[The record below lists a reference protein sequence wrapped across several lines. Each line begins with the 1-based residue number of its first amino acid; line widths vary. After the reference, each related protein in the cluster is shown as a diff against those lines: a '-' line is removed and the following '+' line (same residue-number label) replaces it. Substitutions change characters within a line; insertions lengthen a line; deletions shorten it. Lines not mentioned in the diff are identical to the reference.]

1 MSVASIR
8 LLQYAHTM
16 DKCLLVPVAAQRRYN
31 NSAGT
36 AAGVDDLV
44 ASDVDANVVDITV
57 SLAGETDNVSHLEL

>member
-1 MSVASIR
+1 
-8 LLQYAHTM
+8 M

-44 ASDVDANVVDITV
+44 ASDVDADVVDITV